1 MKKYGEQP
9 TGELLLAFEEYGTL
23 LQCKKGRSIYFQED
37 EADAFYMVKAGMLRS
52 YVMGSDGKEITL
64 ELLRPG
70 KVFGSVSFFM
80 GIERIAS
87 VVALTDA
94 EVVVLN
100 QESVRQCFGE
110 HYGLATEIIRALGAT
125 TRFLVSQVENL
136 TIISAEH
143 RVAHTLL
150 QLSLEFKEKVADAGY
165 DIPYTH
171 QQIAELAGLS
181 RVATTKEL
189 NRFAEK
195 GWVKL
200 GYRKIRVAD
209 EYALRE
215 IYSRQEKGGL
225 SASKM

>member
-1 MKKYGEQP
+1 MKKYREQP
-9 TGELLLAFEEYGTL
+9 TGELLQAFEEYGTL

-37 EADAFYMVKAGMLRS
+37 AADAFYMVKAGMLRS
-52 YVMGSDGKEITL
+52 FVMASDGKEITL

-100 QESVRQCFGE
+100 QESIRQCFGE

-150 QLSLEFKEKVADAGY
+150 QLALEFKEKPGDTGY

-189 NRFAEK
+189 NRFGDK

-200 GYRKIRVAD
+200 GYRKIRVRN
-209 EYALRE
+209 EEALRGL
-215 IYSRQEKGGL
+215 YSRREAQAGAVVK
-225 SASKM
+225 A

>member
-1 MKKYGEQP
+1 MEKHEKQPAGELLQAFGKYGE
-9 TGELLLAFEEYGTL
+9 L

-37 EADAFYMVKAGMLRS
+37 PADAFYMVKSGMLRS
-52 YVMGSDGKEITL
+52 YVLASDGKEITL

-100 QESVRQCFGE
+100 QESIRQCFGE
-110 HYGLATEIIRALGAT
+110 HYGLAAEIIRALGAST
-125 TRFLVSQVENL
+125 QFLVSQVENL

-150 QLSLEFKEKVADAGY
+150 QLALEFKEHANDTDY
-165 DIPYTH
+165 TIPYTH

-195 GWVKL
+195 GWVEL
-200 GYRKIRVAD
+200 GYRTIRVQD
-209 EYALRE
+209 EQALRGV
-215 IYSRQEKGGL
+215 YSRHEEKR
-225 SASKM
+225 SASKV

>member
-1 MKKYGEQP
+1 MEKHEKQPAGELLQAFGKYGE
-9 TGELLLAFEEYGTL
+9 L

-37 EADAFYMVKAGMLRS
+37 PADAFYMVKSGMLRS
-52 YVMGSDGKEITL
+52 YVMASDGKEITL

-100 QESVRQCFGE
+100 QESIRQCFGE

-125 TRFLVSQVENL
+125 TQFLVSQVENL

-150 QLSLEFKEKVADAGY
+150 QLALEFKEHGEDTGY
-165 DIPYTH
+165 NIPYTH

-195 GWVKL
+195 GWVEL
-200 GYRKIRVAD
+200 GYRAIRVQD
-209 EYALRE
+209 EQALRGV
-215 IYSRQEKGGL
+215 YSRREEL
-225 SASKM
+225 RPASKM